1 MHLAIS
7 SGGDDTSDISSGSSG
22 ADAVVG
28 SRGIW
33 GPYRGA
39 PIRGLHFAEGGQSST
54 GSVLSWARRLLSSQS
69 PQHTRSTADA
79 QSDNPHISMDMSM
92 MSMISYSDLN
102 DEAAL
107 VPPGSDGLLSLVTFQ
122 GARTPK
128 TDPLARGAIAG
139 LTLSHTR

>member
-7 SGGDDTSDISSGSSG
+7 SGGDGTSDSSSGSQY
-22 ADAVVG
+22 AAKPVVG

-39 PIRGLHFAEGGQSST
+39 PVQGLHFAEGGQSST
-54 GSVLSWARRLLSSQS
+54 GSVLSWARRLLSSSPS
-69 PQHTRSTADA
+69 PQHARSTADT
-79 QSDNPHISMDMSM
+79 QSDDLPLFKSMN
-92 MSMISYSDLN
+92 MISYSDLN
-102 DEAAL
+102 DQAAL

>member
-7 SGGDDTSDISSGSSG
+7 SGGDGTSDSSSGSDG
-22 ADAVVG
+22 AKPIVG

-39 PIRGLHFAEGGQSST
+39 PVQGLHFAEGGQSST
-54 GSVLSWARRLLSSQS
+54 GSVLSWARRLLSSSPS
-69 PQHTRSTADA
+69 PQHARSTADA
-79 QSDNPHISMDMSM
+79 QSDDLPLFKS

>member
-7 SGGDDTSDISSGSSG
+7 SGGEGNSDSSSGSDG
-22 ADAVVG
+22 AKPVVG

-39 PIRGLHFAEGGQSST
+39 PLQGLHFAEGGQSST
-54 GSVLSWARRLLSSQS
+54 GSVLSWARRLLSSSPS
-69 PQHTRSTADA
+69 PQHARFTADA
-79 QSDNPHISMDMSM
+79 QSDDLPLFKS

-107 VPPGSDGLLSLVTFQ
+107 VPPGSEGLLSLVTFQ

>member
-7 SGGDDTSDISSGSSG
+7 SGGDGTSASSSGSDG
-22 ADAVVG
+22 AKPIVG

-39 PIRGLHFAEGGQSST
+39 PVQGLHFAEGGQSST
-54 GSVLSWARRLLSSQS
+54 GSVLSWARRLLSSS
-69 PQHTRSTADA
+69 PSSQHARSTADA
-79 QSDNPHISMDMSM
+79 QSDDLPLFKS

>member
-7 SGGDDTSDISSGSSG
+7 SGGDGISDSSSGSSG
-22 ADAVVG
+22 ARPVVG

-54 GSVLSWARRLLSSQS
+54 GSVLSWARRLLSSSPS
-69 PQHTRSTADA
+69 PQHTRSTAGA
-79 QSDNPHISMDMSM
+79 QSDDPH